1 MRYVKATNL
10 SASEAEDIIATIWI
24 ALEKHGLSSPKITI
38 FSRSTKR
45 EIEFVF
51 ELERDE
57 SLIAAELPGI
67 MSRNI
72 KALAIGGKFKG
83 LSALVVS
90 EPELYTVVFDCLS
103 E

>member
-24 ALEKHGLSSPKITI
+24 ALEKRGLSSPKITI
-38 FSRSTKR
+38 FSRATKR
-45 EIEFVF
+45 EIEFLF
-51 ELERDE
+51 ESERAE

-67 MSRNI
+67 MSRRI
-72 KALAIGGKFKG
+72 KALTFGAKFEG
-83 LSALVVS
+83 FSGLVVS